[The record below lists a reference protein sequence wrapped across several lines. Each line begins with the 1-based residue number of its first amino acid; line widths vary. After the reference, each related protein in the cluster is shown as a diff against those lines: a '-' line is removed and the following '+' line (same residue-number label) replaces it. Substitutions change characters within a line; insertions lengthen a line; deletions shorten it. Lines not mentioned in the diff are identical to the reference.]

1 MLSKDQTSVGSE
13 GSRSHGQI
21 VWTPS
26 QEDIERS
33 NIEKFRL
40 MTGESSLESLRSH
53 AQSDADWF
61 WRHVCLDLG
70 IDFKTPPT
78 RFYQPTEDVSRPV
91 WCVDAE
97 MNIVTSCLDKWLR
110 LGLGDKTAI
119 SYESE
124 NGTSVRLSYKQLQE
138 LVCGTTAGLRRLGV
152 RPGDVVAV
160 MMPMDPN
167 TVVAMLAIARCGAIA
182 LPLFSGFGRQ
192 AIASRVQESGAS
204 VAIVKQSLLRR
215 NKLVPISETFF
226 EAAALPECASLRTI
240 VVDDTAVEGSLPQT
254 KPSKGPSRLGPGFPG
269 RSPALTAACVLW
281 SDVFESLLNEADEA
295 DGAPAVVSAE
305 HPLLLIFTSGTTGKP
320 KGAIHSHCGF
330 PIKAAQDMRH
340 SMDLGPE
347 DTLCWVTDIG
357 WMMGPWAIYGALI
370 GGMTLA
376 LFDGAPDFPDSA
388 RLWRFVRQH
397 KVTFF
402 GLSPALARLMRTSQD
417 GIPAT
422 SIGEMTTTL
431 RAIGST
437 GSPWDDETWMWIFV
451 NVLGSRRP
459 ILNYSGGTEI
469 SGGILCGN
477 MLEPLKP
484 CSFSGPVLGMDA
496 DVLDAEG
503 KSVRG
508 KPGELVIRNHWIGM
522 TRGFWKNDPRYQ
534 STYWER
540 FPGCWTHGDYALID
554 EGGLWYIEGRSD
566 DTIKVAGKRLGPAE
580 VETLVNEDVRIRE
593 CAAIGATDALKGES
607 LVVFVVPANFG
618 ECAMRADL
626 LEQLKADVRRKLVE
640 ELGKPLAPKE
650 VCVVRALPKTRNT
663 KIMHRV
669 IRAAYE
675 GQSLGDLS
683 SLEDQLAIEDIR
695 QRR

>member
-1 MLSKDQTSVGSE
+1 MTNMNHMSIPTTGDSSE
-13 GSRSHGQI
+13 DISSHGRV

-26 QEDIERS
+26 KADIERS
-33 NIEKFRL
+33 NLEKFRQL
-40 MTGESSLESLRSH
+40 SGEPSLESLTER
-53 AQSDADWF
+53 AKSDPDWF
-61 WRHVCLDLG
+61 WLHVCMDLG
-70 IDFKTPPT
+70 IDFKSPPT
-78 RFYQPTEDVSRPV
+78 RYYQPTADTSRPK
-91 WCVDAE
+91 WCVDAQ
-97 MNIVTSCLDKWLR
+97 MNIVTSCLDKWLP
-110 LGLGDKTAI
+110 LGFGEKPALR
-119 SYESE
+119 YESE
-124 NGTSVRLSYKQLQE
+124 GGTRTTLSYKE
-138 LVCGTTAGLRRLGV
+138 LLNQVCRTTAGLRRLGV
-152 RPGDVVAV
+152 KSGDVVAL
-160 MMPMDPN
+160 MMPMEPN
-167 TVVAMLAIARCGAIA
+167 TVVALLAIARCGAIA

-204 VAIVKQSLLRR
+204 VAIVKHSVLRR
-215 NKLVPISETFF
+215 NKPVPIAETFF
-226 EAAALPECASLRTI
+226 EAAALPECASLRSI
-240 VVDDTAVEGSLPQT
+240 VIDNTGPGTDLPQSEQW
-254 KPSKGPSRLGPGFPG
+254 SKTRGPSFP
-269 RSPALTAACVLW
+269 ACSSW
-281 SDVFESLLNEADEA
+281 KDAFGTEFDAA
-295 DGAPAVVSAE
+295 DGEPAIVSAE
-305 HPLLLIFTSGTTGKP
+305 DPLLLIFTSGTTGKP

-340 SMDLGPE
+340 SMDLGGQ

-388 RLWRFVRQH
+388 RLWRFVRDH

-402 GLSPALARLMRTSQD
+402 GLSPALARMMRTARD
-417 GIPAT
+417 GVDSA
-422 SIGEMTTTL
+422 SIAGLTTTL

-437 GSPWDDETWMWIFV
+437 GSPWDDETWMWVFV
-451 NVLGSRRP
+451 NALQSRRP

-477 MLEPLKP
+477 MLTPSKP

-496 DVLDAEG
+496 DVLDAAG
-503 KSVRG
+503 NSVRG
-508 KPGELVIRNHWIGM
+508 RPGELVLRNHWIGM

-554 EGGLWYIEGRSD
+554 KDGLWYIEGRSD

-580 VETLVNEDVRIRE
+580 VETLVNQDVRIRE
-593 CAAIGATDALKGES
+593 CAAIGVTDEIKGEC
-607 LVVFVVPANFG
+607 LVVFCVPADFD
-618 ECAMRADL
+618 EYVQRADL
-626 LEQLKADVRRKLVE
+626 LEQLKADVRQQLVG

-650 VCVVRALPKTRNT
+650 VCVVRSLPKTRNA

-683 SLEDQLAIEDIR
+683 SLEDTAAIEDIR
-695 QRR
+695 NQL